1 MCFRQL
7 NFLCCRCDIS
17 HSMGCA
23 MFFVAM
29 INRPELNDRIEVMMA
44 LAPATA
50 LAQMKSP
57 IRYFAPFA
65 TPLQVC
71 LILHKRIIVISF
83 CVLPADRS
91 SFVLYCIK
99 NLSFR
104 FLFSLYGRSSWG
116 YCERGLFW
124 LGMIWWTGFK
134 RLFAVNRID
143 TKVYFAKIWFSLW
156 STMICTTF
164 PR

>member
-1 MCFRQL
+1 
-7 NFLCCRCDIS
+7 
-17 HSMGCA
+17 MGCA

-99 NLSFR
+99 NVSFR
-104 FLFSLYGRSSWG
+104 FLFFLRQIVLRLLRTRAFLTRDDLMNRLQAAFCREQDRHKSLFCRN
-116 YCERGLFW
+116 
-124 LGMIWWTGFK
+124 MV
-134 RLFAVNRID
+134 FALVDDDLRNISP
-143 TKVYFAKIWFSLW
+143 VIN
-156 STMICTTF
+156 I
-164 PR
+164 